1 MRPQPLNFNHICPVP
16 PFRPPQV
23 SPVSPVSRPLLPLPN
38 VPLIPRPAP
47 KQAVPPLPKFLKPA
61 PTPRPKRSATARLII
76 EHDSELFRF
85 LDDPHK
91 IRLLY
96 NDAIDG
102 RSLKSVYNLVNKYT
116 DVLNDFVCQNEKL
129 ILREDYTS
137 AKLKYYIELFRD
149 SCGYFMNLIDGSNFK
164 RQSEVLPESNV
175 NVGKFSDRTTPVLP
189 PQLNFT
195 SSIGSGHCREE
206 VEKNASQQID
216 FARVVAKLEESY
228 KVYRKMIKYFD
239 ASGIKVVYHREIS
252 STSSSD
258 SQENLP
264 TGRTEM
270 FYHERLDTVRR
281 EGITSPPDS
290 TLRHDDHAGR
300 TNFQRLGGY
309 IRSSSR

>member
-1 MRPQPLNFNHICPVP
+1 MRPQPPNFNPICSSP
-16 PFRPPQV
+16 PFRSP
-23 SPVSPVSRPLLPLPN
+23 PVSPVSRPLSPLPGA
-38 VPLIPRPAP
+38 PLIPRPAP
-47 KQAVPPLPKFLKPA
+47 KQAVPPVPKFLKPV
-61 PTPRPKRSATARLII
+61 PTPRPKRSATARLSI

-85 LDDPHK
+85 LDDPQK
-91 IRLLY
+91 IRVLY

-116 DVLNDFVCQNEKL
+116 DVLNDFVCHNEKL
-129 ILREDYTS
+129 ILRKDYTS

-175 NVGKFSDRTTPVLP
+175 NVSKFSDRTTPVLP

-195 SSIGSGHCREE
+195 RSIGSGHCREE

-239 ASGIKVVYHREIS
+239 ASGIKVIYNREIS
-252 STSSSD
+252 STSSD
-258 SQENLP
+258 SQENL
-264 TGRTEM
+264 TTDRTEM
-270 FYHERLDTVRR
+270 FYHKRLDTVRR
-281 EGITSPPDS
+281 EGITCPPYP
-290 TLRHDDHAGR
+290 TPRPDDHAGR
-300 TNFQRLGGY
+300 TPFQRLGDY

>member
-1 MRPQPLNFNHICPVP
+1 MRPQPPNFNHICPVP

-23 SPVSPVSRPLLPLPN
+23 SPVSRSLSPLPN
-38 VPLIPRPAP
+38 VPLIP
-47 KQAVPPLPKFLKPA
+47 LSKFLKPV

-116 DVLNDFVCQNEKL
+116 DVLNDFVCLNEKL

-164 RQSEVLPESNV
+164 RQSEILPESDV

-195 SSIGSGHCREE
+195 SGHCREE

-239 ASGIKVVYHREIS
+239 VSGIKVVYHREIS

-258 SQENLP
+258 SQENLT

-270 FYHERLDTVRR
+270 FYHKRLDTVRR
-281 EGITSPPDS
+281 EGITSPP
-290 TLRHDDHAGR
+290 TPRHDDHSGR